1 MWVFLFL
8 VSVATMLIAEQ
19 MARARNRSIRAWV
32 WITAIVGPFGPL
44 ALYILGHHSNETS
57 QA

>member
-1 MWVFLFL
+1 MWVFCFL
-8 VSVATMLIAEQ
+8 LSVATMLIAGL

-32 WITAIVGPFGPL
+32 WTTAIVGPFGPL
-44 ALYILGHHSNETS
+44 ALYILGNHSDEAS